1 MKITPLE
8 IKRQQFKKTMR
19 GYDPVE
25 VDTFL
30 DMISNDLEDM
40 IRRNKELS
48 DRVVELETQL
58 RDYKN
63 MEKTL
68 QQTLM
73 QAQEASGKSIENSR
87 KEAQL
92 IIQEAELKASQIV
105 EKARADFGRVK
116 EEVASLKARKESIL
130 SRLKVLLNSEIE
142 LIRALEIDDDS
153 VQRQDSSLGTGKDHL
168 EIEEILK
175 KL

>member
-8 IKRQQFKKTMR
+8 VKRQQFKKVMR

-30 DMISNDLEDM
+30 DMLSNELEDL
-40 IRRNKELS
+40 IKRNKDMNDKLI
-48 DRVVELETQL
+48 ELEVQL

-87 KEAQL
+87 KEADL
-92 IIQEAELKASQIV
+92 IVQEAQMKASQIL
-105 EKARADFGRVK
+105 EKARLDFARAK
-116 EEVASLKARKESIL
+116 EEIAHLKARKESII
-130 SRLKVLLNSEIE
+130 SRLRVLLSSEVE
-142 LIRALEIDDDS
+142 LLRALEIDDEEVARPDT
-153 VQRQDSSLGTGKDHL
+153 SLGTGKD
-168 EIEEILK
+168 EIGIDEILK

>member
-1 MKITPLE
+1 MKLTPLE
-8 IKRQQFKKTMR
+8 VRRQQFKKVLR

-30 DMISNDLEDM
+30 EMVSNELEEF
-40 IRRNKELS
+40 IRENKEFQGK
-48 DRVVELETQL
+48 VMELEVQL

-68 QQTLM
+68 QQTLI

-92 IIQEAELKASQIV
+92 IVQEAELKAQQILD
-105 EKARADFGRVK
+105 KARQDFSHIK
-116 EEVASLKARKESIL
+116 EDISGLKARRESIV
-130 SRLKVLLNSEIE
+130 SRLKVLLSSEIE
-142 LIRALEIDDDS
+142 LIKALELDDEVLQKDPS
-153 VQRQDSSLGTGKDHL
+153 FGTGKDYL
-168 EIEEILK
+168 EVDEILK

>member
-1 MKITPLE
+1 MKLTPLE
-8 IKRQQFKKTMR
+8 VRRQQFKKVLR

-30 DMISNDLEDM
+30 EMISGEIEDY
-40 IRRNKELS
+40 IKQNKELQ
-48 DRVVELETQL
+48 EKLLEMEVQL

-92 IIQEAELKASQIV
+92 IVQEAELKAQQILD
-105 EKARADFGRVK
+105 KARQDFSHIKDEISG
-116 EEVASLKARKESIL
+116 LKARKESII
-130 SRLKVLLNSEIE
+130 SRLKVLLSSEIE
-142 LIRALEIDDDS
+142 LIKALELDDEV
-153 VQRQDSSLGTGKDHL
+153 VQRDPSLGTGKDYL
-168 EIEEILK
+168 EVDDILK

>member
-1 MKITPLE
+1 MKLTPLE
-8 IKRQQFKKTMR
+8 IRRQQFKKVLR

-30 DMISNDLEDM
+30 EMISSEVEAY
-40 IRRNKELS
+40 IKENKKLQEK
-48 DRVVELETQL
+48 VMELEVQL

-92 IIQEAELKASQIV
+92 IVQEAELKAQQILD
-105 EKARADFGRVK
+105 KARQDFSHIKDEISG
-116 EEVASLKARKESIL
+116 LKARKESII
-130 SRLKVLLNSEIE
+130 SRLKVLLSSEIE
-142 LIRALEIDDDS
+142 LIKALELDEEV
-153 VQRQDSSLGTGKDHL
+153 VQRDPSLGTGKDYL
-168 EIEEILK
+168 EVDDILK

>member
-1 MKITPLE
+1 MKLTPLE
-8 IKRQQFKKTMR
+8 VRRQQFKKVLR

-30 DMISNDLEDM
+30 EMISGELEDY
-40 IRRNKELS
+40 IKESKELQ
-48 DRVVELETQL
+48 EKLLEMEVQL

-92 IIQEAELKASQIV
+92 IVQEAELKAQQILD
-105 EKARADFGRVK
+105 KARQDFSHIKDEISG
-116 EEVASLKARKESIL
+116 LKARKESII
-130 SRLKVLLNSEIE
+130 SRLKVLLSSEIE
-142 LIRALEIDDDS
+142 LIKALELDDEV
-153 VQRQDSSLGTGKDHL
+153 VQRDPSLGTGKDYL
-168 EIEEILK
+168 EVDDILK

>member
-1 MKITPLE
+1 MKLTPLE
-8 IKRQQFKKTMR
+8 VRRQQFKKVLR

-30 DMISNDLEDM
+30 EMISGE
-40 IRRNKELS
+40 IEEYIKENKELQAKL
-48 DRVVELETQL
+48 VEMEVQL

-68 QQTLM
+68 QQTLL

-92 IIQEAELKASQIV
+92 IVQEAELKAQQILD
-105 EKARADFGRVK
+105 KARQDFSHIKDEIAG
-116 EEVASLKARKESIL
+116 LKARKESII
-130 SRLKVLLNSEIE
+130 SRLKVLLSSEIE
-142 LIRALEIDDDS
+142 LIKALELDDEI
-153 VQRQDSSLGTGKDHL
+153 VQRDPSLGTGKDYL
-168 EIEEILK
+168 EIDDILK